1 MALMEETLFGTVD
14 KVQIAIDRLKA
25 FEPADGY
32 WLAFSGGKDSVVI
45 KRLAQMAGV
54 KFEAHYSVTSVDPP
68 ELVRFIKDVHPDVSF
83 DIPRDKNGKP
93 ITMWNLIP
101 KKGMPPTRTARY
113 CCKDLKESSG
123 KGRVTVTGVRWAE
136 SANRKNNQGGITLTE
151 KGIGSRVLEYTEN
164 FTQTNRGGVVL
175 NLDNDDARRVVE
187 QCYRTT
193 KTLLNPIIDWSD
205 DDVWEFIKTEN
216 VSYCS
221 LYDCGYKRL
230 GCIGCPQNVNNEEE
244 LDANPKFKRNY
255 IKAFDR
261 MLLEKERKGLAS
273 NWKTG
278 EEVMDWW
285 LHGGS
290 DSDELTLLDD
300 MEDEE

>member
-1 MALMEETLFGTVD
+1 MALIEETLFGTVD

-83 DIPRDKNGKP
+83 DIPRYKDGTA

-101 KKGMPPTRTARY
+101 KMGMPPTRLARY
-113 CCKDLKESSG
+113 CCRALKESAG
-123 KGRVTVTGVRWAE
+123 AGRVTITGVRWAE
-136 SANRKNNQGGITLTE
+136 SASRKRNQYLVR
-151 KGIGSRVLEYTEN
+151 IGDKK
-164 FTQTNRGGVVL
+164 TQTVY
-175 NLDNDDARRVVE
+175 NDENDESRRAVE
-187 QCYRTT
+187 QCYRT
-193 KTLLNPIIDWSD
+193 KRTLVNPIIDWSD
-205 DDVWEFIKTEN
+205 EDVWEFIKKQS
-216 VSYCS
+216 VPYCI
-221 LYDCGYKRL
+221 LYDHGYKRL
-230 GCIGCPQNVNNEEE
+230 GCIGCPMNSHAERE
-244 LDANPKFKRNY
+244 LESYPKFKQAY
-255 IKAFDR
+255 TCAFDR
-261 MLLEKERKGLAS
+261 MLKGFKIKKSDAT
-273 NWKTG
+273 WKTG
-278 EEVMDWW
+278 EDVMDWW

-300 MEDEE
+300 MED

>member
-1 MALMEETLFGTVD
+1 MALIEETLFGTVD

-54 KFEAHYSVTSVDPP
+54 KLEAHYSVTSVDPP

-83 DIPRDKNGKP
+83 DIPRDKDGKA

-101 KKGMPPTRTARY
+101 KMGMPPTRIARY
-113 CCKDLKESSG
+113 CCRELKESAG
-123 KGRVTVTGVRWAE
+123 IGRVTITGVRWAE
-136 SANRKNNQGGITLTE
+136 SANRKRNQYLVR
-151 KGIGSRVLEYTEN
+151 IGDKK
-164 FTQTNRGGVVL
+164 TQTVY
-175 NLDNDDARRVVE
+175 NDENDESRRSVE
-187 QCYRTT
+187 QCYRTK
-193 KTLLNPIIDWSD
+193 KTLVNPIIDWSD
-205 DDVWEFIKTEN
+205 EDVWEFIKTYNEP
-216 VSYCS
+216 YCV
-221 LYDCGYKRL
+221 LYDQGYKRL
-230 GCIGCPQNVNNEEE
+230 GCIGCPMNTNAEKE
-244 LDANPKFKRNY
+244 LDEHFKIRAAY
-255 IKAFDR
+255 ISAFDR
-261 MLLEKERKGLAS
+261 MLLERDRKGLES
-273 NWKTG
+273 KWKTG

-300 MEDEE
+300 TEDEDE

>member
-1 MALMEETLFGTVD
+1 MALIEETLFGTVD

-25 FEPADGY
+25 FEPSDGY

-83 DIPRDKNGKP
+83 DIPRDRNGKA

-101 KKGMPPTRTARY
+101 RKGMPPTRIARY

-123 KGRVTVTGVRWAE
+123 RGRVTLTGVRWAE
-136 SANRKNNQGGITLTE
+136 SANRRNNQGSVTFTE
-151 KGIGSRVLEYTEN
+151 KGIGKVISEYTEN

-175 NLDNDDARRVVE
+175 NLDNDEARRVVE
-187 QCYRTT
+187 NCYRTT
-193 KTLLNPIIDWSD
+193 KTLVNIIIDWSD
-205 DDVWEFIKTEN
+205 EDVWEFIKTNKVE
-216 VSYCS
+216 YCV
-221 LYDCGYKRL
+221 LYDRGYKRL
-230 GCIGCPQNVNNEEE
+230 GCIGCPQNTNNEKE
-244 LDANPKFKRNY
+244 LDENPKYKQAY
-255 IKAFDR
+255 IRAFDR
-261 MLLEKERKGLAS
+261 MLRERERKGLES
-273 NWKTG
+273 KWKSG

>member
-83 DIPRDKNGKP
+83 DIPRDKNGKA

-101 KKGMPPTRTARY
+101 KKLMPPTRMVRY
-113 CCKDLKESSG
+113 CCDKLKESGG
-123 KGRVTVTGVRWAE
+123 KGHVVVTGVRWAE
-136 SANRKNNQGGITLTE
+136 SANRNNNQFLVNIGE
-151 KGIGSRVLEYTEN
+151 KKNRIVYNDENDESRRT
-164 FTQTNRGGVVL
+164 
-175 NLDNDDARRVVE
+175 VE
-187 QCYRTT
+187 QCYRT
-193 KTLLNPIIDWSD
+193 KRTLINPIIDWSD
-205 DDVWEFIKTEN
+205 DDVWQFIKTYD
-216 VSYCS
+216 VPYCV
-221 LYDCGYKRL
+221 LYDKGYKRL
-230 GCIGCPQNVNNEEE
+230 GCIGCPLSSNAEKELNE
-244 LDANPKFKRNY
+244 NPKYKQAY
-255 IKAFDR
+255 IRAFDR
-261 MLLEKERKGLAS
+261 MVAERERRGMQVGIVNFVSAES
-273 NWKTG
+273 T
-278 EEVMDWW
+278 MDWW

-300 MEDEE
+300 MEDEDENG